1 MMVATY
7 IHIQSYLYI
16 YIYIYKIHITLH
28 TRSPGTMPIG
38 ELTSSAKDKEL
49 KMSSERPFVARTA
62 ELAARQPTCG
72 ADLGR
77 VLPTCRHFDSGI
89 DDI

>member
-7 IHIQSYLYI
+7 IHNHIHILSYMN
-16 YIYIYKIHITLH
+16 IHITLL
-28 TRSPGTMPIG
+28 TRSPCTMPIG

-72 ADLGR
+72 DDLGR

>member
-1 MMVATY
+1 MVATY
-7 IHIQSYLYI
+7 IYNH
-16 YIYIYKIHITLH
+16 IHILIYTLLSP
-28 TRSPGTMPIG
+28 TRSPGMPIG

-62 ELAARQPTCG
+62 ELAARQPTG
-72 ADLGR
+72 GDDLGR
-77 VLPTCRHFDSGI
+77 ILPTCRHFDSGI

>member
-1 MMVATY
+1 
-7 IHIQSYLYI
+7 
-16 YIYIYKIHITLH
+16 
-28 TRSPGTMPIG
+28 MPIG

-72 ADLGR
+72 DDLGR